1 MRLILLRHGEAGF
14 DAAKDE
20 LRSLTDNGRFQLRQL
35 LQQHSQELAGVQRI
49 VHSPYIRTCQTAGL
63 VREVQPV
70 DSESLNLLIPDSSPQ
85 RVVNWLGEQSD
96 DSLLLVTHQPLIGLL
111 VSLLCE
117 GDLTRPEPMLPGA
130 MAIIELAFPAAGLGQ
145 LQKLLR

>member
-20 LRSLTDNGRFQLRQL
+20 LRSLTDNGRFQLRRL

-49 VHSPYIRTCQTAGL
+49 VHSPYVRTCQTAGL
-63 VREVQPV
+63 VREVQSI
-70 DSESLNLLIPDSSPQ
+70 DSESLNLLVPESSPQ
-85 RVVNWLGEQSD
+85 RVVDWLSEQSD

>member
-49 VHSPYIRTCQTAGL
+49 VHSPYVRTCQTAGL
-63 VREVQPV
+63 VREVRPI
-70 DSESLNLLIPDSSPQ
+70 DAESLNLLIPESSPQ
-85 RVVNWLGEQSD
+85 KVVNWLSEQSD

>member
-20 LRSLTDNGRFQLRQL
+20 LRSLTDNGRFQLRRL

-49 VHSPYIRTCQTAGL
+49 VHSPYVRTCQTAGL
-63 VREVQPV
+63 VREVQSI
-70 DSESLNLLIPDSSPQ
+70 DSESLNLLVPESSPQ
-85 RVVNWLGEQSD
+85 RVVDWLSEQSD

-117 GDLTRPEPMLPGA
+117 GDLNRPEPMLPGA
-130 MAIIELAFPAAGLGQ
+130 IAIIELAFPAAGLGQ

>member
-49 VHSPYIRTCQTAGL
+49 VHSPYVRTCQTAGL
-63 VREVQPV
+63 VREVQPI
-70 DSESLNLLIPDSSPQ
+70 DAESLNLLIPESSPQ
-85 RVVNWLGEQSD
+85 KVVNWLSEQSD